1 MPRTIFS
8 LFISYFASKNDYFL
22 ENLAYM
28 QKKAYF
34 CADFR
39 KLTGFFGAIAKKIKQ
54 ILDITGRDKQPYL
67 YNGKEFVE
75 AHGWNAYDY
84 GFRGYR
90 RNVSYWQLHF

>member
-28 QKKAYF
+28 QKKVYL
-34 CADFR
+34 CTDFR

-54 ILDITGRDKQPYL
+54 ILDITGQYSGFYIQKVSPIIDIIFSNGVSPFNYFANQKQTFTW
-67 YNGKEFVE
+67 K
-75 AHGWNAYDY
+75 
-84 GFRGYR
+84 
-90 RNVSYWQLHF
+90 